1 MPKFGDYG
9 AATTLADSDVTVF
22 STATGTKKITVK
34 DLANFILSKYLKYDE
49 TSGQFYVDT

>member
-1 MPKFGDYG
+1 MPKFGDYS
-9 AATTLADSDVTVF
+9 AVTTLADTDVIVF

-49 TSGQFYVDT
+49 ESGQIYVDT